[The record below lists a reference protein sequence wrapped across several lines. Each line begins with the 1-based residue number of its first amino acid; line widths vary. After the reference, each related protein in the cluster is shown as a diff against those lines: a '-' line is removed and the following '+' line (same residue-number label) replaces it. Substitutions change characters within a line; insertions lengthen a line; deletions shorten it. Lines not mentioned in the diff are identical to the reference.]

1 MSSPVGAC
9 ASAGDP
15 LFRWPCRLPGSSF
28 RPFVIPPRL
37 PGSDPPDCPAPAPR
51 LPDSPTPNR
60 PVLFRRLP
68 SVAVPNVDASAPA
81 PRFRLP
87 GRSTPSPRPPVWLPR
102 SPGSSV
108 PAPLRFPRE
117 GSSVRIKDLPPPA
130 SLPPREPGW
139 PSVSPHRHCWL
150 CGSPT
155 PFLGFRLAC
164 ADRYGAHTAPRVL
177 AGQEGIFEVTGLST
191 DLLG

>member
-15 LFRWPCRLPGSSF
+15 LFRWPRRLPGSSF
-28 RPFVIPPRL
+28 RPFVSPSRL
-37 PGSDPPDCPAPAPR
+37 PGSDPPDCPVPAPR
-51 LPDSPTPNR
+51 LPGSPTPNC
-60 PVLFRRLP
+60 PGLSRRLP
-68 SVAVPNVDASAPA
+68 SVAVPNVDALAPA
-81 PRFRLP
+81 PRSRLP
-87 GRSTPSPRPPVWLPR
+87 GCSTPSPRPLVWPCRLPGL
-102 SPGSSV
+102 SF
-108 PAPLRFPRE
+108 PAPHRLPRE

-139 PSVSPHRHCWL
+139 PSVSPHRHCWPL
-150 CGSPT
+150 GSPT

-164 ADRYGAHTAPRVL
+164 ADRYGAHIAPGVL

-191 DLLG
+191 TLVG